1 MEADVVVAE
10 AGMDKTGDDMLAG
23 MLLHP
28 GKALLPVKNAF
39 YLRADLQGLPGVVPD
54 FSIFLMCI
62 EDLHVAQISR
72 ISGLSAAFR
81 KKCGL
86 VERHLPVIL
95 FLLTGSHH
103 RRKCGQ
109 MAVFII

>member
-1 MEADVVVAE
+1 MEAYVVIAE

-28 GKALLPVKNAF
+28 GKAFFPVQDAF
-39 YLRADLQGLPGVVPD
+39 YLRADFQGLSGVMPD
-54 FSIFLMCI
+54 FSIFLMGI
-62 EDLHVAQISR
+62 EHFDFTQIPG
-72 ISGLSAAFR
+72 IPGLSAAFR
-81 KKCGL
+81 EKCGL
-86 VERHLPVIL
+86 VERHLPAIL

-109 MAVFII
+109 MAVFVI

>member
-1 MEADVVVAE
+1 
-10 AGMDKTGDDMLAG
+10 MLAG

-28 GKALLPVKNAF
+28 GEAFFPVQDAF
-39 YLRADLQGLPGVVPD
+39 YLRADFQGLSGIMPD
-54 FSIFLMCI
+54 FSSFLMGI

-109 MAVFII
+109 MAVFVI